1 MRIGYLITA
10 ASVAMLLAATDGGA
24 ASRFRRPERPAPGS
38 PVFSVW
44 RNLPASHVYA
54 ELGYVEPD
62 TLDYGHAPAPLDAV
76 VADTCC
82 AIRPGEP
89 LALVRGGAIVGRGRV
104 GALFAS
110 REPSGGDSDRV
121 WFSAVGLPD
130 AAGDGR
136 RPPFAAPY
144 SDDGHKGARADLY
157 VVGNVTVEPY
167 APAPHEWH
175 PGRARLAA
183 ILAEAARCH
192 LIHRAS
198 FPSDRGWPVAGDH
211 LPVPDWLPDLLMRE
225 GVLLSFTVPVGAGP
239 PLSVYAVRLRSGA
252 DAGDGFVRVEGAGL
266 AEAAHLGGGIVSF
279 LRVDGATYLL
289 LREVIPGTGMWG
301 CFVYRLWPD
310 RAPEKVLGD
319 ASWST

>member
-1 MRIGYLITA
+1 MRCLFVATA
-10 ASVAMLLAATDGGA
+10 MATLFAAADAGA
-24 ASRFRRPERPAPGS
+24 EPRFRRPARPAPGS

-44 RNLPASHVYA
+44 RNLPATHVFA
-54 ELGYVEPD
+54 DLEYVEPD
-62 TLDYGHAPAPLDAV
+62 TLDYRHAPAPLDAAM
-76 VADTCC
+76 ADTCC
-82 AIRPGEP
+82 AVRPGQP

-110 REPSGGDSDRV
+110 REPCGGDSDRV

-144 SDDGHKGARADLY
+144 ADDGSTGARADLY
-157 VVGNVTVEPY
+157 VVGNVTVEAC
-167 APAPHEWH
+167 APAPQVWL
-175 PGRARLAA
+175 PGRDRLAA
-183 ILAEAARCH
+183 ILAEAARWH

-198 FPSDRGWPVAGDH
+198 FPADRGWPVAGDH

-225 GVLLSFTVPVGAGP
+225 GVLASFTVPVGAGP
-239 PLSVYAVRLRSGA
+239 PLSVHAVRLRAGV

-266 AEAAHLGGGIVSF
+266 AAAAHLGGGIVSF

-301 CFVYRLWPD
+301 CFVYRLWSD
-310 RAPEKVLGD
+310 RAPEKVFGD